1 MNIAL
6 HGIGLGGGIAI
17 GQAFILDKD
26 LEDVAQFTLEDSEV
40 ATEVLRFENALRS
53 TRKELEYLRGNIP
66 YDAPAELGAFLS
78 LNIMM
83 LSDSQIAQAPVELIK
98 RESCNAEWAI
108 KLQADYLSHQFD
120 EMEDEY
126 LKERKT
132 DVVQVL
138 ERIFR
143 NLEGN
148 KFDWNDEGKF
158 ERGIL
163 VTRDLSPADL
173 VHFKDS
179 NFAGF
184 ITDFGSRTSHT
195 AIVGRNL
202 DIPAV
207 VGVANARQFVR
218 EDEIIIV
225 DGIQGVVII
234 NPDKIVLNEY
244 KRRKKEWLES
254 RQKLR
259 AIRKDETVTKDGV
272 KVEIFANI
280 EVPDDVEDVKYN
292 NAAGIGLF
300 RSEFLFFSQDNHI
313 ASEEEQ
319 FEAYLKV
326 VKVMKKLPITIR
338 TADLGADKN
347 PLWNSPHGEA
357 ENPALGLTG
366 IRLSLAEHGF
376 FRTQLRAI
384 LRASHYG
391 EIQIMFPMISSAW
404 ELKQAVNQL
413 ELAKEELREE
423 KIPFDNEIKVGSMIE
438 IPAAALSLKGIFNYA
453 DFISIGTNDLI
464 QYLLAIDRNDESVS
478 YLYDPLHPAVLQV
491 ISHVIRT
498 ANKENIPVSIC
509 GEMAGN
515 VKLTRLLLGM
525 GLRKFSMYSA
535 NILNVK
541 KIILNSDVTDI
552 ANKVSKILRSES
564 RERIYELVDQLNEDI
579 ELF

>member
-1 MNIAL
+1 
-6 HGIGLGGGIAI
+6 
-17 GQAFILDKD
+17 
-26 LEDVAQFTLEDSEV
+26 
-40 ATEVLRFENALRS
+40 
-53 TRKELEYLRGNIP
+53 
-66 YDAPAELGAFLS
+66 
-78 LNIMM
+78 
-83 LSDSQIAQAPVELIK
+83 
-98 RESCNAEWAI
+98 
-108 KLQADYLSHQFD
+108 
-120 EMEDEY
+120 
-126 LKERKT
+126 
-132 DVVQVL
+132 
-138 ERIFR
+138 
-143 NLEGN
+143 
-148 KFDWNDEGKF
+148 
-158 ERGIL
+158 
-163 VTRDLSPADL
+163 
-173 VHFKDS
+173 
-179 NFAGF
+179 
-184 ITDFGSRTSHT
+184 
-195 AIVGRNL
+195 
-202 DIPAV
+202 
-207 VGVANARQFVR
+207 
-218 EDEIIIV
+218 
-225 DGIQGVVII
+225 
-234 NPDKIVLNEY
+234 
-244 KRRKKEWLES
+244 
-254 RQKLR
+254 
-259 AIRKDETVTKDGV
+259 
-272 KVEIFANI
+272 
-280 EVPDDVEDVKYN
+280 
-292 NAAGIGLF
+292 
-300 RSEFLFFSQDNHI
+300 
-313 ASEEEQ
+313 
-319 FEAYLKV
+319 
-326 VKVMKKLPITIR
+326 MKKLPITIR

-347 PLWNSPHGEA
+347 PLWNSSHGEA

-391 EIQIMFPMISSAW
+391 KIQIMFPMISSAW

-525 GLRKFSMYSA
+525 GLRRFSMYSA

-541 KIILNSDVTDI
+541 KIILNSDVADI

-564 RERIYELVDQLNEDI
+564 RERIYELVEQLNEDI